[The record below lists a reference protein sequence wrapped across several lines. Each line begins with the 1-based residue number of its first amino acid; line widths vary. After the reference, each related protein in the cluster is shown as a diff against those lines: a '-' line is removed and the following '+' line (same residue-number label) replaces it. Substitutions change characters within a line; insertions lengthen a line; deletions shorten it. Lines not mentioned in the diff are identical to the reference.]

1 MSRRRRKEGRWA
13 AEGRAAMDYLGERQ
27 RSWVPVPLAE
37 HVVEENLVIVLAPKF
52 QNPVGRAMVNLF
64 RKDQEYRLHLDE
76 FGSAVW
82 ELIDGRRNVGQIAD
96 ALVDRFGE
104 KVEPGVPRLLKFLKW
119 LGNAGVV
126 RVTTLEKPAESFK

>member
-1 MSRRRRKEGRWA
+1 MSRRQRREGRWA
-13 AEGRAAMDYLGERQ
+13 AEGRAALGELVERQ

-37 HVVEENLVIVLAPKF
+37 HVVEEGLVIVLAPKF
-52 QNPVGRAMVNLF
+52 QNPVGRAMVGLA

-76 FGSAVW
+76 FGSAAW
-82 ELIDGRRNVGQIAD
+82 ELIDGRRSVGQIAD
-96 ALVDRFGE
+96 ALADTFGE

-126 RVTTLEKPAESFK
+126 RVTTPEKPAESFK